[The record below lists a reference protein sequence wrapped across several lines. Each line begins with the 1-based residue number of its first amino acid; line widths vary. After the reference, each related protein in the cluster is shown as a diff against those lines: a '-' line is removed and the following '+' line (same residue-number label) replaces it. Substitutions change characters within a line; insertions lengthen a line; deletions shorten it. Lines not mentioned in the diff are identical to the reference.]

1 MWYKGLIKAS
11 LAEGRRGVMERQI
24 ESLLRGGQFKQL
36 LENYIRNLRDKYDLK
51 RTEIEVLYYLSRSGG
66 KNSAKDIAA
75 ALHMNKGHLSQTT
88 ESLCEKGLITAA
100 RDENDYRV
108 VHFSITAGA
117 QAVAGEIDT
126 AIDRLY
132 AELFRD
138 VSADDLETLKRIAD
152 RMSENVDRLLREI

>member
-75 ALHMNKGHLSQTT
+75 VLHMNKGHLSQTT

-108 VHFSITAGA
+108 VHFSITVGA
-117 QAVAGEIDT
+117 QAVTASYISCAEIIIHSVFKSFT
-126 AIDRLY
+126 IGWIAHHSLMFNTID
-132 AELFRD
+132 
-138 VSADDLETLKRIAD
+138 
-152 RMSENVDRLLREI
+152 